1 MILKRLELSGFKS
14 FANKT
19 VLEFPAHVVAIVGP
33 NGSGKSNVIDAI
45 RWLLGER
52 DAKNLRGGKIEDL
65 IFSGTPL
72 RPRAG
77 LAHSAL
83 YFDNSSGFF
92 PVDFPEV
99 SISRQVSRDG
109 ESHYYLNSSE
119 VRLKDLVDFLAKS
132 RLGSKGLTII
142 GQGNSDLFL
151 KATPEE
157 RRFMIEEI
165 LGLREYQIKKT
176 DAVKKIA
183 TTNVNL
189 DKTKALIEEIRPHLK
204 LLRRQTEKWE
214 QREELEKDLHDIEYF
229 FFGSKLHE
237 IAKGAEAVAPELK
250 KLDEA
255 LYRVRE
261 ELAKREKELAH
272 IEEQNPFQ
280 KKEVEEIK
288 KKKAPLAAKRAE
300 LQKELGRLEAQLEM
314 FARAHTREEKQVDPV
329 RSQAYTISGGTYF
342 DRTTS
347 NGVNIARA
355 VALIKKIR
363 KEIAG
368 LLQEGEL
375 AGWQVSLA
383 ALTKEIDEIFE
394 SPKANPNEAE
404 IKKFRVLNEGAMQA
418 LAALDSELAGFEK
431 REAELAHELEGFNAI
446 FKKAMGDIEL
456 AKTELARLEAQKNK
470 VLFEKERHDLKL
482 ADLRTQLTERN
493 LNEADILKATPTLR
507 FAEVGA
513 PTSGQDGTSEW
524 PDLERKM
531 FRLRNELANIG
542 EIDEALLTEYRES
555 NARHEFLTTQAADLD
570 KAIVDL
576 KNLVDEL
583 DQKVHVEFTK
593 SLKTINEE
601 FNRFFGLMFNG
612 GNAKL
617 KLQKQE
623 VRSKNQEEQGEDSQ
637 TEEEQKE
644 SKAGID
650 VEVHLPRKKISS
662 LEALS
667 GGERSLVSIAALFAL
682 ISVSPPPFLVL
693 DEIDSPLDE
702 RNARRFSDML
712 AEFAKKTQ
720 FVMVTH
726 NRATMEAAD
735 ILYGVT
741 LAEDGTSKIL
751 SLKLG

>member
-65 IFSGTPL
+65 IFSGTPS

-77 LAHSAL
+77 MAHSAL

-165 LGLREYQIKKT
+165 LGLREYQIKKI
-176 DAVKKIA
+176 DAVKKMA

-214 QREELEKDLHDIEYF
+214 QRESLEKELHDLEYF
-229 FFGSKLHE
+229 FFGTKLAE
-237 IAKGAEAVAPELK
+237 IAKGAEMVAPELT
-250 KLDEA
+250 KLNEA
-255 LYRVRE
+255 LHATRGDLVKRE
-261 ELAKREKELAH
+261 GELAR

-280 KKEVEEIK
+280 KKESEEIK
-288 KKKAPLAAKRAE
+288 KKKALLAVKRAE
-300 LQKELGRLEAQLEM
+300 LQRELGRLEVQLEILS
-314 FARAHTREEKQVDPV
+314 RAEKQEEKQVDV
-329 RSQAYTISGGTYF
+329 
-342 DRTTS
+342 
-347 NGVNIARA
+347 VRA

-363 KEIAG
+363 KE
-368 LLQEGEL
+368 LESL
-375 AGWQVSLA
+375 LA
-383 ALTKEIDEIFE
+383 AESDMLRSKVGALTREIDEIFE

-404 IKKFRVLNEGAMQA
+404 IKKLRALNEGAMQA

-431 REAELAHELEGFNAI
+431 REAELAGELEGFNAI
-446 FKKAMGDIEL
+446 FKKAVGDIEL
-456 AKTELARLEAQKNK
+456 AKNELARLNTQKDK
-470 VLFEKERHDLKL
+470 ALFEKERQDLKL
-482 ADLRTQLTERN
+482 TDLRTQLAERN
-493 LNEADILKATPTLR
+493 LREGEIMKAVRDGALPAVELAMAD
-507 FAEVGA
+507 V
-513 PTSGQDGTSEW
+513 
-524 PDLERKM
+524 ERKM

-542 EIDEALLTEYRES
+542 EIDEALLKEYRES

-612 GNAKL
+612 GSAKL
-617 KLQKQE
+617 LLEKPQKKE
-623 VRSKNQEEQGEDSQ
+623 AVLEEGEEATSEPELTEEQEEAA
-637 TEEEQKE
+637 
-644 SKAGID
+644 AGID
-650 VEVHLPRKKISS
+650 VEVHLPRKKATS
-662 LEALS
+662 LEVLS

-693 DEIDSPLDE
+693 DEIDAPLDE

-712 AEFAKKTQ
+712 QEFAKKTQ

-751 SLKLG
+751 SLKLEA

>member
-65 IFSGTPL
+65 IFSGTPS

-92 PVDFPEV
+92 PVEFAEV
-99 SISRQVSRDG
+99 SISREVSRDG
-109 ESHYYLNSSE
+109 ESRYYLNSSE

-204 LLRRQTEKWE
+204 ILRRQTEKWE
-214 QREELEKDLHDIEYF
+214 QREELEKDLYDLEYF
-229 FFGSKLHE
+229 FFGSKLAE
-237 IAKGAEAVAPELK
+237 IAKSVEMVAPELA
-250 KLDEA
+250 KLEK
-255 LYRVRE
+255 LLHVSQGELETRE
-261 ELAKREKELAH
+261 GELAR
-272 IEEQNPFQ
+272 IEAQNPFQ
-280 KKEVEEIK
+280 KKEAEEIK

-300 LQKELGRLEAQLEM
+300 LQKELGRLEVQLEILS
-314 FARAHTREEKQVDPV
+314 RAEKREEKQVDV
-329 RSQAYTISGGTYF
+329 
-342 DRTTS
+342 
-347 NGVNIARA
+347 ARA

-363 KEIAG
+363 T
-368 LLQEGEL
+368 EL
-375 AGWQVSLA
+375 ESLLA
-383 ALTKEIDEIFE
+383 AESDVLRSKVNALTEEIDQIFE
-394 SPKANPNEAE
+394 LPAANPNEAE
-404 IKKFRVLNEGAMQA
+404 IKKLRGLNEEA
-418 LAALDSELAGFEK
+418 LSALTALDNELEAFEK
-431 REAELAHELEGFNAI
+431 REGELSHELEGFNSI
-446 FKKAMGDIEL
+446 FKKAVGDIEL
-456 AKTELARLEAQKNK
+456 AKQELSRLDGQKSK
-470 VLFEKERHDLKL
+470 FLFEKERHDLKL
-482 ADLRTQLTERN
+482 ADVRTQLAERN
-493 LNEADILKATPTLR
+493 LLEGEIMKAIRDGALPAVEMAMAD
-507 FAEVGA
+507 V
-513 PTSGQDGTSEW
+513 
-524 PDLERKM
+524 ERKM

-542 EIDEALLTEYRES
+542 EIDEALLREYKES
-555 NARHEFLTTQAADLD
+555 NARNEFLTAQAIDLD

-576 KNLVDEL
+576 QTLVNEL
-583 DQKVHVEFTK
+583 DQKVHVEFAK
-593 SLKTINEE
+593 SLKHINEE
-601 FNRFFGLMFNG
+601 FDRFFGLMFNG
-612 GNAKL
+612 GSAKL
-617 KLQKQE
+617 KLAKRE
-623 VRSKNQEEQGEDSQ
+623 VQIANSEEDAETQAG
-637 TEEEQKE
+637 EEQKE
-644 SKAGID
+644 SEAGID

-712 AEFAKKTQ
+712 KEFAKKTQ